1 MGGLNESIQS
11 KNVNTPTCTS
21 NFTRYNCL
29 RPFSSLLFAT
39 YRAFGVY
46 NIVTSKLQWFF
57 NKIHNFFEL
66 FLQGSPQFN
75 NSY

>member
-21 NFTRYNCL
+21 NFMRYNCL

-46 NIVTSKLQWFF
+46 NIVTSKLQWILTKYTTFCIIF
-57 NKIHNFFEL
+57 AR
-66 FLQGSPQFN
+66 
-75 NSY
+75 

>member
-46 NIVTSKLQWFF
+46 NIVTSKLQWILTKYTTFCIIF
-57 NKIHNFFEL
+57 AR
-66 FLQGSPQFN
+66 
-75 NSY
+75 

>member
-21 NFTRYNCL
+21 NFTRYNCV

-46 NIVTSKLQWFF
+46 NIVTSKLQWILTKYTTFCIIF
-57 NKIHNFFEL
+57 AR
-66 FLQGSPQFN
+66 
-75 NSY
+75 

>member
-29 RPFSSLLFAT
+29 RPSSSLLFAT

-46 NIVTSKLQWFF
+46 NIVTSKLQWILTKYTTFCIIF
-57 NKIHNFFEL
+57 AR
-66 FLQGSPQFN
+66 
-75 NSY
+75 

>member
-1 MGGLNESIQS
+1 MGGLNENIQS

-21 NFTRYNCL
+21 NFTRYNCW

-46 NIVTSKLQWFF
+46 NIVTSKLQWILTKYTTFCIIF
-57 NKIHNFFEL
+57 AR
-66 FLQGSPQFN
+66 
-75 NSY
+75 

>member
-39 YRAFGVY
+39 GVY
-46 NIVTSKLQWFF
+46 NIVTSKLQWILTKYTTFCIIF
-57 NKIHNFFEL
+57 AR
-66 FLQGSPQFN
+66 
-75 NSY
+75 